1 MSSTVDLLLSY
12 VRAYYFRIMI
22 VVLFVVFVIA
32 GFYAFKQ
39 FYPSVTSTNKF
50 KDVANIT
57 PTGKEI
63 TITMYHVDWC
73 PHCKKALPGWK
84 QFTDEYNGKNVN
96 GSKIV
101 CVDLDCTDNKDP
113 KIKNLLEKEPVIDSF
128 PTVRG
133 VMVGNDGK
141 EINIQYKSKI
151 TKDNLEKFVLS
162 ISSPK

>member
-1 MSSTVDLLLSY
+1 MSTTVDLLLSY
-12 VRAYYFRIMI
+12 VRAYYFYIMI
-22 VVLFVVFVIA
+22 ALLIVVFVA
-32 GFYAFKQ
+32 VGFYAFKQ
-39 FYPSVTSTNKF
+39 FYPSVTNTNKF
-50 KDVANIT
+50 ADVANT
-57 PTGKEI
+57 VPSGKEI

-73 PHCKKALPGWK
+73 PHCKKALPDWK
-84 QFTDEYNGKNVN
+84 LFVDEYNGKLVN
-96 GSKIV
+96 GSTIT

-113 KIKNLLEKEPVIDSF
+113 KIKNLLDKNPVIDSF

-133 VMVGNDGK
+133 VMVGSDGK

>member
-1 MSSTVDLLLSY
+1 MSNTVDLLLSY

-22 VVLFVVFVIA
+22 VALFIIFAVV

-39 FYPSVTSTNKF
+39 FYPSSTSTNKF
-50 KDVANIT
+50 SDVSNT
-57 PTGKEI
+57 PPNGKEI

-73 PHCKKALPGWK
+73 PHCKKALPSWNE
-84 QFTDEYNGKNVN
+84 FTREYNGKIVN

-101 CVDLDCTDNKDP
+101 CVDLDCTDNKDS

-133 VMVGNDGK
+133 VMVGSDGK
-141 EINIQYKSKI
+141 EITIQYKSKI

>member
-1 MSSTVDLLLSY
+1 MSNTVDLLLSY
-12 VRAYYFRIMI
+12 VRSYYFRIMI
-22 VVLFVVFVIA
+22 VSLFVIFIVI
-32 GFYAFKQ
+32 GFYAYKQ
-39 FYPSVTSTNKF
+39 FYPSVNATNKF
-50 KDVANIT
+50 SDVPNNNPA
-57 PTGKEI
+57 GKEI

-73 PHCKKALPGWK
+73 PHCKKALPAW
-84 QFTDEYNGKNVN
+84 QTFADEYNGKNVN

-101 CVDLDCTDNKDP
+101 CVDVDCTDNKDP
-113 KIKNLLEKEPVIDSF
+113 KIKNLLEKNPKIDSF

-141 EINIQYKSKI
+141 EITIQYKSKI

>member
-22 VVLFVVFVIA
+22 AVLFVVFTVI
-32 GFYAFKQ
+32 GFYTFTQ
-39 FYPSVTSTNKF
+39 LYPSLTTTNKF
-50 KDVANIT
+50 NDVANAT

-73 PHCKKALPGWK
+73 PHCKKALPDWK
-84 QFTDEYNGKNVN
+84 QFTNEYNDKNVN
-96 GSKIV
+96 GIKIV
-101 CVDLDCTDNKDP
+101 CVELDCTNNKES
-113 KIKNLLEKEPVIDSF
+113 KIKNLLEKEPAIDSF

-141 EINIQYKSKI
+141 EITIQYKSKI

>member
-22 VVLFVVFVIA
+22 VVLFVVFVVA

-50 KDVANIT
+50 SDVANNT

-113 KIKNLLEKEPVIDSF
+113 KIKNILEKEPVIDSF

>member
-1 MSSTVDLLLSY
+1 
-12 VRAYYFRIMI
+12 MI
-22 VVLFVVFVIA
+22 ITLFVIFAVV

-39 FYPSVTSTNKF
+39 FYPSGTTTNKF
-50 KDVANIT
+50 ADVANAV
-57 PTGKEI
+57 PLGKEI

-73 PHCKKALPGWK
+73 PHCKKALPDWN
-84 QFTDEYNGKNVN
+84 QFTKEYNGKNVN
-96 GSKIV
+96 GTTIT

-113 KIKNLLEKEPVIDSF
+113 KIKNLLDKEPVIDSF

>member
-1 MSSTVDLLLSY
+1 MSNSVDLLLSY

-22 VVLFVVFVIA
+22 AVLFVVFAVV

-39 FYPSVTSTNKF
+39 FYPSTSSSNKF
-50 KDVANIT
+50 TDVANVT

-63 TITMYHVDWC
+63 TITMYHVVWC
-73 PHCKKALPGWK
+73 PHCKKALPDWK
-84 QFTDEYNGKNVN
+84 RFTDEYNGKNVN

-113 KIKNLLEKEPVIDSF
+113 KIKNLLEKEPIIDSF

-133 VMVGNDGK
+133 VMMGNDGK
-141 EINIQYKSKI
+141 EITIQYKSKI
-151 TKDNLEKFVLS
+151 TKENLEKFVLS

>member
-1 MSSTVDLLLSY
+1 
-12 VRAYYFRIMI
+12 MI
-22 VVLFVVFVIA
+22 VALFIIFAVV

-39 FYPSVTSTNKF
+39 FYPATTTTNKF
-50 KDVANIT
+50 SDVANT
-57 PTGKEI
+57 QPNGKEI

-73 PHCKKALPGWK
+73 PHCKKALPSWNE
-84 QFTDEYNGKNVN
+84 FTREYNGKIVN

-101 CVDLDCTDNKDP
+101 CVDLDCTDNKNP
-113 KIKNLLEKEPVIDSF
+113 KIKNLLDREPVIDSF

-133 VMVGNDGK
+133 VMVGSDGK
-141 EINIQYKSKI
+141 EITIQYKSKI

>member
-1 MSSTVDLLLSY
+1 MSNTVDLLLSY

-22 VVLFVVFVIA
+22 VALFVMFIA
-32 GFYAFKQ
+32 VGFYAFQQ
-39 FYPSVTSTNKF
+39 FYPSVIATNKF
-50 KDVANIT
+50 SDVPNNN
-57 PTGKEI
+57 PVGKEI

-73 PHCKKALPGWK
+73 PHCKKALPAW
-84 QFTDEYNGKNVN
+84 QTFVDEYSGKNVN

-101 CVDLDCTDNKDP
+101 CVDVDCTENKNP
-113 KIKNLLEKEPVIDSF
+113 KIKNLLEKEPAIDSF

-141 EINIQYKSKI
+141 EITIQYKSKI
-151 TKDNLEKFVLS
+151 TKDNLEKFILS